1 MHSDG
6 TTLVDFHP
14 LTRPRL
20 LRPPARPLPQR
31 DEPVASMDTLDPLAS
46 PDEWDRECRAH
57 AGATVFHTAAWA
69 RVLAT
74 TYGHQPLYLRFRQ
87 AHGSAALV
95 PLMEVKSL
103 VTGRRAVCLPFS
115 DYCAPLLPEGVTLAH
130 LQAPLE
136 DLARE
141 HRWKYLELRGG
152 ALPATPET
160 TLPPSFH
167 GHELDLRPGQESL
180 WNGLDGSVRRALR
193 KAQSHGLQLRVAH
206 DEAALRGYFELH
218 TLTRQRHGLP
228 PQPWAFF
235 RQLHREKLI
244 GPDSGFVVSASAQG
258 RPVAAAVF
266 LRCGTTAVY
275 KFGASDER
283 AWDCRPN
290 NLVMW
295 EGIRHLVATGAHTL
309 HFGRSSIGQEG
320 LRRFKL
326 SWGATESAISYLQ
339 YLPLSRTWGA
349 LIPKPDR
356 PLVHAVFRRLPLVMN
371 CWAGRLLYPHLD

>member
-1 MHSDG
+1 MHSHG

-20 LRPPARPLPQR
+20 LRSPVRSAPRLEVPAPCM
-31 DEPVASMDTLDPLAS
+31 EILDPLAS

-57 AGATVFHTAAWA
+57 PGTTVFHTAAWA
-69 RVLAT
+69 RVLAA

-87 AHGSAALV
+87 ENGSAALV
-95 PLMEVKSL
+95 PLMEVKSP
-103 VTGRRAVCLPFS
+103 VTGRRGVSLPFS
-115 DYCAPLLPEGVTLAH
+115 DCCAPLLPDGITLAS
-130 LQAPLE
+130 LRAPLE
-136 DLARE
+136 ALARE

-152 ALPATPET
+152 AFSSPPATP
-160 TLPPSFH
+160 LPASFH
-167 GHELDLRPGQESL
+167 GHELDLTPGPDSL
-180 WNGLDGSVRRALR
+180 WNGVEGSVRRAVR
-193 KAQSHGLQLRVAH
+193 KAQSHGLELRVAH

-244 GPDSGFVVSASAQG
+244 GPDAGFVVSASSQG
-258 RPVAAAVF
+258 RPVSASVF
-266 LRCGTTAVY
+266 LRCGTAAVY

-290 NLVMW
+290 HLVMW
-295 EGIRHLVATGAHTL
+295 EGIQHLIATGAHTL

-326 SWGATESAISYLQ
+326 SWGATESSISYLQ
-339 YLPLSRTWGA
+339 YLPASNTWGA
-349 LIPKPDR
+349 VIPKPDR
-356 PLVHAVFRRLPLVMN
+356 PLVHALFRRLPLTVN
-371 CWAGRLLYPHLD
+371 RWAGRLLYPHLD